1 MLFFFINEAF
11 CATKK
16 LEINKLIEEPTKTY
30 NTQNDIESLGL
41 DNVDR
46 QPKISSK
53 NGNIEDEIKKAQEAM
68 KKQIMN
74 LDENMVPPEARE
86 YIRKIKEEN
95 KIAEQET
102 PQQQPNK
109 PINEVATGNNIEP
122 KNNEKNKTDDKKQNA
137 DEKNKIDDKK
147 QNADDIANSKSAIIK
162 DEKIEIKKPINIAN
176 KPIKKPVKKSKS
188 SKKKPIKE
196 NLAIQES
203 LNKLNQDEQNKE
215 QEFQKKL
222 NESRKIYLND
232 LIDNDDKSEEEILA
246 SENIAPIKKS
256 LAPFAQDELPAIPIL
271 NRSRSEDNYHIP
283 FIYTP
288 KEYIDI
294 LFSAI
299 SMGSIS
305 YFNEAFKYVLNPNI
319 TNEQGDTILTY
330 AIFLRKYSIIA
341 SVLAKGADPNLPNR
355 LGYNP
360 VHLAI
365 EMNDYISLDLLE
377 KNNADM
383 FYIDGFGRTYLML
396 AAKNGFL
403 PAVDLLV
410 KKGVNINEMD
420 NDGFTALSVAYR
432 NKHELVV
439 KYLLKNGAKTWI
451 EKEFIPQKRNFIK
464 ELENR
469 WK

>member
-1 MLFFFINEAF
+1 MKLLKITFPILLFFFIDEAF

-16 LEINKLIEEPTKTY
+16 IEINKLIEEPTKTY

-74 LDENMVPPEARE
+74 LDENMVPPETRE
-86 YIRKIKEEN
+86 YIRRIKEEN
-95 KIAEQET
+95 KIAQQET
-102 PQQQPNK
+102 PQQQPDK
-109 PINEVATGNNIEP
+109 PINEVANANNIEP
-122 KNNEKNKTDDKKQNA
+122 KNDDKKQDPN
-137 DEKNKIDDKK
+137 
-147 QNADDIANSKSAIIK
+147 DITNSKSAIIK
-162 DEKIEIKKPINIAN
+162 DEKIEIKKPINIVN
-176 KPIKKPVKKSKS
+176 KPIKKSVKKSKS

-196 NLAIQES
+196 NLAKQES

-232 LIDNDDKSEEEILA
+232 LIDHDDKSEEEIFA

-271 NRSRSEDNYHIP
+271 NRSRSEENYHIP

>member
-1 MLFFFINEAF
+1 MKLIKKFLPILTIFYFSEAF
-11 CATKK
+11 SSTKK

-30 NTQNDIESLGL
+30 NINQDLESLGL
-41 DNVDR
+41 DNVER
-46 QPKISSK
+46 QNKILMK
-53 NGNIEDEIKKAQEAM
+53 NGNIEDEYKKANEMM
-68 KKQIMN
+68 KKQ
-74 LDENMVPPEARE
+74 LLEFDEKLAPPEARE
-86 YIRKIKEEN
+86 YIKKIKEDFQKSNTQNAEVLPKKPNNEVEFVAN
-95 KIAEQET
+95 KEPKKEVEMVTSKEQ
-102 PQQQPNK
+102 NIKDKNAKK
-109 PINEVATGNNIEP
+109 PIISNSNSEIKNSVNAVKKP
-122 KNNEKNKTDDKKQNA
+122 KNNV
-137 DEKNKIDDKK
+137 I
-147 QNADDIANSKSAIIK
+147 
-162 DEKIEIKKPINIAN
+162 
-176 KPIKKPVKKSKS
+176 KKSKS
-188 SKKKPIKE
+188 NKISS
-196 NLAIQES
+196 AIQDVEEK
-203 LNKLNQDEQNKE
+203 NFKNETKQEEQQKE

-222 NESRKIYLND
+222 NESRRLYLND
-232 LIDNDDKSEEEILA
+232 LIDNDDKSEEEIL
-246 SENIAPIKKS
+246 ENDNVIPIKKS
-256 LAPFAQDELPAIPIL
+256 LTPFAQDELPAIPIL
-271 NRSRSEDNYHIP
+271 SRSRSEDNYHIP

-299 SMGSIS
+299 SMGSVS

-319 TNEQGDTILTY
+319 SNDQGDTVLTY

-365 EMNDYISLDLLE
+365 EMNDFTSLDLLE

-383 FYIDGFGRTYLML
+383 FYIDVFGRTYLML

-420 NDGFTALSVAYR
+420 NDGFTALSIAYR

-439 KYLLKNGAKTWI
+439 KYLLKNGAKTWV
-451 EKEFIPQKRNFIK
+451 EKEFVPQKRNFIK
-464 ELENR
+464 ELQNR